1 MAHGS
6 ESQRRIY
13 GGALLLASLL
23 LLYLLRGAL
32 TPVLVALGLAYLLD
46 PLVDRLEAWHVPRAA
61 GIAVL
66 LVVGMVLGVLIG
78 LLVLPAIVRD
88 VAALLGALPEAVGAL
103 IERLVP
109 WLAAHDVVLPKS
121 GAETIA
127 SVQEHARQFAPT
139 AVGLGKSAL
148 QALLGGTVS
157 ALGVLAALVIVPVL
171 TFYLLRDFDIMV
183 AAMVAFVPARE
194 RDMVVSVGREIDA
207 VLSQFVRGQL
217 MVMAILAALYA
228 LGYALVGV
236 RLAVPIGLCAGML
249 SFIPYV
255 GGGLSLGLAS
265 LMVALHWQG
274 GLQLL
279 AVIGVYACVQMLEG
293 FVITPRIVGDKLGL
307 PAVFVLLALMVFGEL
322 FGFFGIMLALP
333 AAAVI
338 KVFTTHA
345 LVRYRNSALFA
356 GDAAVNVE
364 AAGLEIEHAA
374 LPRIRRRRRL
384 VWRLRSAARREQAP
398 Q

>member
-1 MAHGS
+1 MALGS
-6 ESQRRIY
+6 ESQRRMVA
-13 GGALLLASLL
+13 GALLLAGLL

-32 TPVLVALGLAYLLD
+32 TPVLVALGIAYLLD
-46 PLVDRLEAWHVPRAA
+46 PLVDRLEAWRVPRSA

-66 LVVGMVLGVLIG
+66 LAVGLVVAVLVG
-78 LLVLPAIVRD
+78 LLVLPAIVQD

-103 IERLVP
+103 IDRLVP
-109 WLAAHDVVLPKS
+109 WLAAHGLVLPSS
-121 GAETIA
+121 GAETLA
-127 SVQEHARQFAPT
+127 SLQEHARQLAPT
-139 AVGLGKSAL
+139 AVGLGRSAL
-148 QALLGGTVS
+148 GALLGGTVS
-157 ALGVLAALVIVPVL
+157 VFGALAAVVIVPVL

-183 AAMVAFVPARE
+183 AAIVALVPTRE
-194 RDMVVSVGREIDA
+194 RDAVVSTGREIDA

-217 MVMAILAALYA
+217 MVMTILAALYA
-228 LGYALVGV
+228 LGYTLVGV
-236 RLAVPIGLCAGML
+236 RLAVPIGLCAGLL

-274 GLQLL
+274 GLQLV
-279 AVIGVYACVQMLEG
+279 AVVGVYACVQMLEG

-338 KVFTTHA
+338 KVFATRA
-345 LVRYRNSALFA
+345 VVRYRGSALFT
-356 GDAAVNVE
+356 GESVEDAV
-364 AAGLEIEHAA
+364 GHGTPREHAA
-374 LPRIRRRRRL
+374 QPRIRRRRRL
-384 VWRLRSAARREQAP
+384 VKRSRSAARRGP
-398 Q
+398 TPP